1 MSIARVYIKNF
12 RLFKKL
18 SLNLNNNNLLIT
30 GANASGKTSFLEAI
44 YLLILRKSL
53 KTKDLKECIHRDS
66 KGFLLGLEITNNKGA
81 LQIKAEKEIN
91 KRVSIRANSGGSPI
105 TKEDLPIIQFIQAK
119 DLRMIEGE
127 TEIRRDFFNR
137 AMFHVEHSV
146 ENDYK
151 QYKKALSQR
160 NMALKRKVSK
170 KELNIWNKT
179 LIETGNVLAK
189 KQKDFFL
196 TLFKK
201 TLEDKSTKRESKSE
215 FLYQA
220 TLGLQRGWPEGM
232 SFGRALTESIE
243 KDRAIGYSSLGPH
256 RLDLNFYLGN
266 KLAKTLLSRGQQ
278 KLLILLNYF
287 KLNDILISVN
297 KSGIIYLIDDITSEL
312 DEDNL
317 KITLEEI
324 IKLKAQVLI
333 TAINGKSLTYMT
345 PFIDKFRQL
354 NL

>member
-1 MSIARVYIKNF
+1 MS
-12 RLFKKL
+12 
-18 SLNLNNNNLLIT
+18 
-30 GANASGKTSFLEAI
+30 
-44 YLLILRKSL
+44 
-53 KTKDLKECIHRDS
+53 
-66 KGFLLGLEITNNKGA
+66 GLVRPLHG
-81 LQIKAEKEIN
+81 
-91 KRVSIRANSGGSPI
+91 
-105 TKEDLPIIQFIQAK
+105 
-119 DLRMIEGE
+119 
-127 TEIRRDFFNR
+127 
-137 AMFHVEHSV
+137 
-146 ENDYK
+146 
-151 QYKKALSQR
+151 
-160 NMALKRKVSK
+160 
-170 KELNIWNKT
+170 
-179 LIETGNVLAK
+179 
-189 KQKDFFL
+189 
-196 TLFKK
+196 
-201 TLEDKSTKRESKSE
+201 
-215 FLYQA
+215 
-220 TLGLQRGWPEGM
+220 RGWPEGM